1 MFLDECYLMRRV
13 RRDSI
18 TNSNFTHFSDCI
30 EIFNMVEDIARK
42 YGYYDNNRE
51 LMFSRKYLNIQRRFL
66 EVRNDDKK
74 DFFDKIKADIDLRKK
89 DLDID
94 FNKIKPKALHTY
106 NAAINCDN
114 YHDFELKLESFS
126 KKQKQDKQ
134 PKKSFFTKLK
144 NFVKN

>member
-51 LMFSRKYLNIQRRFL
+51 LMFSRKYLNIQTRFL
-66 EVRNDDKK
+66 EVRQVDKK

-89 DLDID
+89 DLEYNIHVHL
-94 FNKIKPKALHTY
+94 IKFLS
-106 NAAINCDN
+106 CGML